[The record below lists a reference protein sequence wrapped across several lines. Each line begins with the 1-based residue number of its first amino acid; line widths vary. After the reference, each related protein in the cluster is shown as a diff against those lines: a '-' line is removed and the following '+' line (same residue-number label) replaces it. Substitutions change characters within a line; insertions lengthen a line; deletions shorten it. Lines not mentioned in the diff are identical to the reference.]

1 MKGEKVNLPR
11 DKLSIFKPLRR
22 FVVKL
27 VSSDWNWK
35 SSKKQKILDADGE
48 KRHIKYR
55 KQHLDTQSIFY
66 LINGSQKTVE

>member
-22 FVVKL
+22 FVVKR
-27 VSSDWNWK
+27 K
-35 SSKKQKILDADGE
+35 SHQIETENHQKKTQKILDADRE

-55 KQHLDTQSIFY
+55 KQHLDTEYF
-66 LINGSQKTVE
+66 LPH